1 MAETIDINGDGDGDG
16 DGDGEDLRSGLVTLV
31 LALVEIVD
39 EALEREA
46 VRRMESGELT
56 DEEIERLGTQLAR
69 IDEELRAM
77 EEREGVA
84 EEVDRLR
91 QELNDTVEDAL
102 REFTEEEL

>member
-1 MAETIDINGDGDGDG
+1 MAETIDINGDGDGDS
-16 DGDGEDLRSGLVTLV
+16 DGEDLRSGLVTLV